1 MYESEL
7 SIIAIVMTLLF
18 AFVNGLHDGGNIL
31 AGIVASGT
39 IRPRRTI
46 VLAAVA
52 EFAGAVLLGTAVAH
66 TIAERILTE
75 ELLSSMSFPLTCVL
89 IISAVAGGI
98 AWKIPSW
105 LLGFP
110 SSGSHALMGG
120 LVGSGLVAAGMDGIA
135 VRGVLMSV
143 VIPLLVSPL
152 LGFLVGM
159 ATYSCIKG
167 LCGGAHRSIGRFFGL
182 MQFPCMVALAA
193 GHGSNDAQKSMGVI
207 AIVLA
212 APLGGLSGESHI
224 PIWVVIGCSG
234 ALALGVVSG
243 GLRIIKKVGRDI
255 WRMQPVHA
263 FASQLAALTVI
274 LPASLLGGPVSSTQV
289 VGASVMGVG
298 ASHRLSSVR
307 WTVAVNV
314 AYAWLLAFPASAL
327 LAALAFY
334 CLRAVLH
341 VG

>member
-1 MYESEL
+1 MCEPEL
-7 SIIAIVMTLLF
+7 STIAIGMTLLF

-31 AGIVASGT
+31 AGIVASGA

-46 VLAAVA
+46 VMAAVA

-66 TIAERILTE
+66 TIAEKILTE
-75 ELLSSMSFPLTCVL
+75 KLLSCMSFPLTCVL
-89 IISAVAGGI
+89 IISAVAGAI

-105 LLGFP
+105 LVGFP

-120 LVGSGLVAAGMDGIA
+120 LVGAGLVAAGMDGIA
-135 VRGVLMSV
+135 VKGVLMSV
-143 VIPLLVSPL
+143 IIPLLVSPL

-159 ATYSCIKG
+159 AVFSAIRAV
-167 LCGGAHRSIGRFFGL
+167 CGSAHRSIGRFFAFL
-182 MQFPCMVALAA
+182 QFPCMVALAA

-212 APLGGLSGESHI
+212 APLGGLTDESRI
-224 PIWVVIGCSG
+224 PLWVVLGCGS

-243 GLRIIKKVGRDI
+243 GLRIIKKVGRDM

-263 FASQLAALTVI
+263 FASQLAAVAVI
-274 LPASLLGGPVSSTQV
+274 FPASVLGGPVSSTQV

-314 AYAWLLAFPASAL
+314 AYAWLLAFPVSAL
-327 LAALAFY
+327 LAALAFW

-341 VG
+341 VS